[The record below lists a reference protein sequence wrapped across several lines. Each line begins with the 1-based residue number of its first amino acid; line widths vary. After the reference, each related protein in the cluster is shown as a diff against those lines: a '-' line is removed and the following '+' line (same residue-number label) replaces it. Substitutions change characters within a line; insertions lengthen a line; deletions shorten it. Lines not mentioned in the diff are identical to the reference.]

1 MCLPP
6 VWPTLV
12 LLTAFGVRVPE
23 AFSSHAVLSVSV
35 RAGHVRFRRLRV
47 ACFRGAATCPVASLG
62 APGCETGGGSV
73 LSIGR
78 RPGGTRNGFK
88 LARPGGAHSVLVAC
102 GSPRSF
108 PERHVG
114 PLATPGGFGH
124 PERHTRSATSEGRG
138 TPESPVPNPDF
149 SFGPCAT
156 WRAVRRRR
164 AGLRKQVEVS
174 NPGLG
179 GRRLRRAKP
188 TPKFLVWPGPL
199 PKSGLP
205 QPRMRGGASLSAAA
219 RRE

>member
-62 APGCETGGGSV
+62 APGCETGGGIV

-114 PLATPGGFGH
+114 PWPHQGD
-124 PERHTRSATSEGRG
+124 SATQRDTRARPPARG
-138 TPESPVPNPDF
+138 
-149 SFGPCAT
+149 A
-156 WRAVRRRR
+156 A
-164 AGLRKQVEVS
+164 
-174 NPGLG
+174 
-179 GRRLRRAKP
+179 LRRAQCQTR
-188 TPKFLVWPGPL
+188 TPPSGRAPPGGL
-199 PKSGLP
+199 SG
-205 QPRMRGGASLSAAA
+205 GGVPGSGSRWRFRTRAWEAAD
-219 RRE
+219 